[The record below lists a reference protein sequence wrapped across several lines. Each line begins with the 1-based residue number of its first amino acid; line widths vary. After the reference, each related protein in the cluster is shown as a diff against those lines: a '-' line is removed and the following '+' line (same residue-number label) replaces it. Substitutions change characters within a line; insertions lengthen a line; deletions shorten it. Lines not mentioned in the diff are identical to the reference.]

1 MCMYIYTY
9 GCIYIW
15 VYICIWVYTCICTNT
30 CFPLE
35 IKTQCHSILQV
46 SFVYLF
52 PEIPLRSCESS
63 EWPGSPEEPPISAS
77 LARGVELRPTT
88 IATFAHVWGLNRD
101 PHACTASI
109 SLTEHPAHS
118 PLTTFHSSETLWGLC
133 GPSLVSMAA
142 YSSRH
147 YEFGLHFHPWVS
159 LSASA
164 PSPETLGMFSL
175 ACLFKFNTMHAI
187 FYLVKILETC
197 WTNVTNVRFTTILKT
212 LGLR

>member
-1 MCMYIYTY
+1 M
-9 GCIYIW
+9 GIYIW
-15 VYICIWVYTCICTNT
+15 AYICIWVYTCICTNT

-63 EWPGSPEEPPISAS
+63 EWPGSPEEPPVSAS
-77 LARGVELRPTT
+77 LARGVELCPTT
-88 IATFAHVWGLNRD
+88 VATFAHAWGLNRD

-118 PLTTFHSSETLWGLC
+118 PLTTFHSSETLWELC
-133 GPSLVSMAA
+133 GPCTKPCQHGRLFLKALRVWFALSPLSF
-142 YSSRH
+142 S
-147 YEFGLHFHPWVS
+147 
-159 LSASA
+159 SASV
-164 PSPETLGMFSL
+164 PSPETLWMFSL
-175 ACLFKFNTMHAI
+175 SCLFKFNTMHAI